1 LPKKLKFLFI
11 FLLFF
16 NGINLFSNEILFLPA
31 NIEGDIR
38 IRNQSISNLDLKKEF
53 ALLSSDIV
61 NQDLLVQANIS
72 IEESEEPKNICNFSK
87 VHFVVKDYFYFPQG
101 QAPSVVTSVLNCSNS
116 KEFKKESLLKGY
128 VHQSLREHYKRVFNF
143 IPPKSKIVKNSIKQ
157 KNMNL
162 LLFVDASAS
171 MILEKQDLNSFV
183 SDQIK
188 SSSVDFYG
196 SLISD
201 GNLFSIKNSD
211 LSAIPFAKNNS
222 PEDLW
227 IGFRKHLQ
235 SIQKLKEQ
243 NVQFILISPSMYSK
257 SLEWITLINE
267 GRAKGVT
274 SYLLLPYNPDHSIYQ
289 KAESVSKATNSNTIP
304 ITLWKKIGLSQGEEK
319 YLILNK
325 GYLYFSN
332 QNPLTLDKWNDFPKS
347 RISVDDKITPYNM
360 NAIYEKFSNQKIIQ
374 ESAISMN
381 LNSIM
386 KNVISKLK
394 YSESGDTKKI
404 LVRSNGEAIYIFL
417 KKSIQISKNQKYIL
431 ETNFFKDESN
441 SWGIQ
446 NNPISTIIHPYS
458 FKYPKLMEF
467 KPSEAA
473 EYLKRYNLDEI
484 KTYSIISVEE
494 IF

>member
-1 LPKKLKFLFI
+1 LPVKLKFLIIFFLIFI
-11 FLLFF
+11 
-16 NGINLFSNEILFLPA
+16 GKNLFSNEILFLPA

-38 IRNQSISNLDLKKEF
+38 IRNQSISNFELKKEF

-61 NQDLLVQANIS
+61 NQDLLVQANITMDD
-72 IEESEEPKNICNFSK
+72 IEDPKNICNYSK
-87 VHFVVKDYFYFPQG
+87 VHFVAKDFFYFPQG
-101 QAPSVVTSVLNCSNS
+101 QSPSVVTSVVNCSNS

-128 VHQSLREHYKRVFNF
+128 VYQSLREHYKRVFNF
-143 IPPKSKIVKNSIKQ
+143 IPQKSKISKNSIKP
-157 KNMNL
+157 KDLNL
-162 LLFVDASAS
+162 FLFVDASAS
-171 MILEKQDLNSFV
+171 MILEKAELNTFV

-188 SSSVDFYG
+188 SSNVDLFG

-201 GNLFSIKNSD
+201 GNLFTIKNSD
-211 LSAIPFAKNNS
+211 FSSVPFAKNNS

-227 IGFRKHLQ
+227 IGYRKHMQ
-235 SIQKLKEQ
+235 SIQKLKEL
-243 NVQFILISPSMYSK
+243 NIQFILISPSMYSK

-267 GRAKGVT
+267 GRTKGII
-274 SYLLLPYNPDHSIYQ
+274 SYLLLPYNSDHTIYQ
-289 KAESVSKATNSNTIP
+289 KAESVSKATNSNTMP
-304 ITLWKKIGLSQGEEK
+304 ITLWKKIGLSHGEEK

-325 GYLYFSN
+325 GYLYTSN
-332 QNPLTLDKWNDFPKS
+332 QSPITLDKWNDFPKS

-360 NAIYEKFSNQKIIQ
+360 NDIYEKFSNQKIIQ